1 MALIR
6 ITPENAVDTVLEQLD
21 LFAESVANAGRA
33 PSMLKLGEDAVEL
46 KELAAS
52 GCLEVEVIGLGGLHP
67 SWTGVIAKWVGIDPE
82 PLAKVDEE
90 KTTIELEA
98 DLSKVASVVRV
109 RSQLDTPPERAGT
122 RVPPILVVGCG
133 TPDAPDKESLGKVLQ
148 QIQSRPLT
156 LVLAPKDL
164 TWARALT
171 GLGSRND
178 FVCKSRNLEEL
189 SAGEGT
195 LADSLDQ
202 PTWKQACE
210 LAASWSIAGGL
221 ASLYE
226 AFSVALE
233 KEDRA
238 ARAKKAAVEQ
248 RAQQL
253 QSAPMPTELLGDARA
268 VIQKPFD
275 RFQKDVSR
283 QLKDLV
289 AQHEGS
295 LWREIDAAAGEL
307 DHFDVVKKPKSDVV
321 SVPADFLNPL
331 LDRIKE
337 VLGEAC
343 RSSQVRLR
351 DLLRDVKQD
360 MEQLLEERGGPPV
373 VLHFQK
379 LPPDQVDKILERAV
393 TIQRPYKGD
402 ITRKGVMDIFMAAR
416 RYQMLFFMIFSAFG
430 LSFIRSFTAF
440 TVPAGLMLMA
450 YGFLNVY
457 QGFKQQRA
465 EAEEKELGKARDSL
479 RSELTRAMGE
489 VQKLWDQTLSAFMT
503 EQQQNALELVEGTIR
518 TSSAMDS
525 RHAAG
530 DKELVQQQIKS
541 LDASQKKLAEGIKN
555 ADAAST
561 DLTQIRSSLIEFF
574 VSATA
579 PPEAAAG
586 APGAG
591 AAAGAAAAGAPS
603 AADLKAQAE
612 AKLAKLGSAAGGGG
626 KKPPSKLG
634 SKRDAAGG
642 ASKLSAKLGSKLTAK
657 KSSSTAT
664 SASADRKKAKPAPGT
679 AGKKPASQLTAKKG
693 SAAAGA
699 AAAGGGE
706 TAKPTSDAGGR
717 KLSAKLGAKKGSSTA
732 KLAAKATPDAA
743 KLKQDAQARLQ
754 ALKDKAAARSK
765 KAARKVERPTKK
777 EDGA

>member
-21 LFAESVANAGRA
+21 SFADSVANAGRA

-52 GCLEVEVIGLGGLHP
+52 GCLEVEIIGLGGLHP
-67 SWTGVIAKWVGIDPE
+67 SWTGVIAKWVEIDPE
-82 PLAKVDEE
+82 PLVRINEE
-90 KTTIELEA
+90 ETTIELEP

-122 RVPPILVVGCG
+122 RVPPVLVVGCG
-133 TPDAPDKESLGKVLQ
+133 TPEAPDKESLGKVLK

-164 TWARALT
+164 TWAKAMT

-178 FVCKSRNLEEL
+178 FVCKARDLGDL
-189 SAGEGT
+189 SVSEST

-226 AFSVALE
+226 AFAVALE

-238 ARAKKAAVEQ
+238 ARAKKASVEQ
-248 RAQQL
+248 RAHQL
-253 QSAPMPTELLGDARA
+253 QGAPMPTELLGDARG

-275 RFQKDVSR
+275 QFQKNVSR
-283 QLKDLV
+283 ELKDLV
-289 AQHEGS
+289 AQHEGG
-295 LWREIDAAAGEL
+295 LWREIYAAAGEL
-307 DHFDVVKKPKSDVV
+307 DHFDTVKKPKSDVV

-343 RSSQVRLR
+343 RSSQMRLR

-360 MEQLLEERGGPPV
+360 MEKLLEERGGPPV
-373 VLHFQK
+373 VLHFQE
-379 LPPDQVDKILERAV
+379 LPPERVDKILERAV

-402 ITRKGVMDIFMAAR
+402 ITRKGLMDIFMAAR

-465 EAEEKELGKARDSL
+465 EAEEKELDKARDSL

-489 VQKLWDQTLSAFMT
+489 VQKLWDQTLSAFLS

-541 LDASQKKLAEGIKN
+541 LDASQKKLADGIKN

-574 VSATA
+574 VAATA

-586 APGAG
+586 TPGTG
-591 AAAGAAAAGAPS
+591 AASVAAATAGAPS

-612 AKLAKLGSAAGGGG
+612 AKLAKLGSAGASAAG
-626 KKPPSKLG
+626 KKLTSKLG
-634 SKRDAAGG
+634 SKRAAGGG
-642 ASKLSAKLGSKLTAK
+642 ASKPSAKLGRKLTAK
-657 KSSSTAT
+657 KSSSA
-664 SASADRKKAKPAPGT
+664 AGT
-679 AGKKPASQLTAKKG
+679 AAASR
-693 SAAAGA
+693 
-699 AAAGGGE
+699 GE
-706 TAKPTSDAGGR
+706 TAKPTAGAAG
-717 KLSAKLGAKKGSSTA
+717 KLSGKLGAKKRSSTA
-732 KLAAKATPDAA
+732 DQVAKATPNES

-754 ALKDKAAARSK
+754 ALKDRAAAISK
-765 KAARKVERPTKK
+765 KTASKAKRPTKK

>member
-1 MALIR
+1 MPLVR

-21 LFAESVANAGRA
+21 SFADSVANAGRA

-82 PLAKVDEE
+82 PLVKIDEE
-90 KTTIELEA
+90 ETTVELEP
-98 DLSKVASVVRV
+98 DLSRVASVVRV

-122 RVPPILVVGCG
+122 RVPPVLVVGCG
-133 TPDAPDKESLGKVLQ
+133 APEAPDKELLGKVLE

-164 TWARALT
+164 TWAKAMT

-178 FVCKSRNLEEL
+178 FVCKPRDLEDL
-189 SAGEGT
+189 SAGEST

-202 PTWKQACE
+202 PTWKQACA
-210 LAASWSIAGGL
+210 LAASWSIAGAL

-238 ARAKKAAVEQ
+238 ARAKKASVEQ

-275 RFQKDVSR
+275 RFQKSASR

-295 LWREIDAAAGEL
+295 LWREIDVAAGEL
-307 DHFDVVKKPKSDVV
+307 DHFDVVKKPKSDAV
-321 SVPADFLNPL
+321 SVPAEFLDPL
-331 LDRIKE
+331 LNRIEE

-343 RSSQVRLR
+343 RSSQLRLR

-373 VLHFQK
+373 VLHFQE
-379 LPPDQVDKILERAV
+379 LPPDQVDKILGRAV

-402 ITRKGVMDIFMAAR
+402 ITRKGLMDIFMAAR

-465 EAEEKELGKARDSL
+465 EAEEKELDKARDSL
-479 RSELTRAMGE
+479 RSELTRAMNE
-489 VQKLWDQTLSAFMT
+489 VQKLWDQALSAFMT

-541 LDASQKKLAEGIKN
+541 LDASQKKIADGIKN

-579 PPEAAAG
+579 PPEAAAS
-586 APGAG
+586 APGTGAG
-591 AAAGAAAAGAPS
+591 AGAAAAGAPS

-612 AKLAKLGSAAGGGG
+612 AKLAKLGSAGASAAG
-626 KKPPSKLG
+626 KKSTSKPG
-634 SKRDAAGG
+634 SRRTASGGASNASGG
-642 ASKLSAKLGSKLTAK
+642 ASKLSAKLGSKLAAK
-657 KSSSTAT
+657 KSSS
-664 SASADRKKAKPAPGT
+664 
-679 AGKKPASQLTAKKG
+679 
-693 SAAAGA
+693 AAATA
-699 AAAGGGE
+699 DSTDRE
-706 TAKPTSDAGGR
+706 TAKPSAGAAGK
-717 KLSAKLGAKKGSSTA
+717 KLSGKLGAKKGSSTA
-732 KLAAKATPDAA
+732 DRSAKATPDAN
-743 KLKQDAQARLQ
+743 KLKQDVQARLQ
-754 ALKDKAAARSK
+754 ALKEKAAAGSK
-765 KAARKVERPTKK
+765 KTASKAKRPTKK

>member
-21 LFAESVANAGRA
+21 SFADSVANAGRA
-33 PSMLKLGEDAVEL
+33 PSMLKLGENAVEL

-67 SWTGVIAKWVGIDPE
+67 SWTGVIAKWVEIDPE
-82 PLAKVDEE
+82 PLVRIDEE
-90 KTTIELEA
+90 ETTIELEP

-122 RVPPILVVGCG
+122 RVPPVLVVGCG
-133 TPDAPDKESLGKVLQ
+133 TQEAPDKESLGKVLE

-164 TWARALT
+164 TWAKAMT

-178 FVCKSRNLEEL
+178 FVCKARDLEDL
-189 SAGEGT
+189 SASEST

-226 AFSVALE
+226 AFSVTLE

-238 ARAKKAAVEQ
+238 ARAKKASVEQ

-275 RFQKDVSR
+275 RFQKSVSR
-283 QLKDLV
+283 ELKDLV

-295 LWREIDAAAGEL
+295 LWREINAAAGEL
-307 DHFDVVKKPKSDVV
+307 DRFDVVKKPKSDVV

-337 VLGEAC
+337 VLGDAC
-343 RSSQVRLR
+343 RSTQMSLR

-373 VLHFQK
+373 VLHFQE
-379 LPPDQVDKILERAV
+379 LPPDRVNKILERAV

-402 ITRKGVMDIFMAAR
+402 ITRKGPMDIFMAAR

-465 EAEEKELGKARDSL
+465 EAEEKELDKARDSL
-479 RSELTRAMGE
+479 RSDLTRAMGE

-541 LDASQKKLAEGIKN
+541 LDASQKKLADGIKN

-586 APGAG
+586 AQGAG
-591 AAAGAAAAGAPS
+591 AASGAAATAGAPS

-612 AKLAKLGSAAGGGG
+612 AKLAKLGSVGAGAAA
-626 KKPPSKLG
+626 KKLTSKLG
-634 SKRDAAGG
+634 SKRAAGG
-642 ASKLSAKLGSKLTAK
+642 GASTPGAKLGSKLTAK
-657 KSSSTAT
+657 KRSS
-664 SASADRKKAKPAPGT
+664 
-679 AGKKPASQLTAKKG
+679 
-693 SAAAGA
+693 AAGA
-699 AAAGGGE
+699 AAPSSGE
-706 TAKPTSDAGGR
+706 TAKSKTGAAGKR
-717 KLSAKLGAKKGSSTA
+717 LSGKLGAKKRSSTA
-732 KLAAKATPDAA
+732 DQAAKATPNAS
-743 KLKQDAQARLQ
+743 KVRQDAQARLQ
-754 ALKDKAAARSK
+754 ALKDRAAARSK
-765 KAARKVERPTKK
+765 KTASKAKRPTKK